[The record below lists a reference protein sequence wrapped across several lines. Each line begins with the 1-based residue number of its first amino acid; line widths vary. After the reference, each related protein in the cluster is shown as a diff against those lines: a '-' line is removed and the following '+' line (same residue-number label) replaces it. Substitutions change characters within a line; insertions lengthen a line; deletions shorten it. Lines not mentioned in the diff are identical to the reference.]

1 MKKISAITILLVVL
15 TQLVAAQ
22 YAKLYPSNWWTNM
35 HWNKVQILVHGNYD
49 GFNKEKIS
57 IQYSGVQLL
66 KITPLDN
73 GKFLTIDLQIAAT
86 AKPGDVEIVF
96 NKAGK
101 INKVKWPLNARRV
114 GRGKDFAQGVTSQ
127 DLVYLLMPD
136 RFSNGDTTNDRIA
149 GLRDQ
154 SLNREKIYDRH
165 GGDLQG
171 VINHLDYLKKLG
183 ITTVWM
189 TPVIA
194 NDQPNRTEHGYAFT
208 DHYSIEPRIGGAE
221 KYQELS
227 NELHKRGMKLMQDAV
242 YNHVGSKNI
251 LFLDQ
256 PTKDWFHH
264 WPTYTGS
271 SFKDQPLFD
280 PYGTK
285 SDAKKTSDGWFV
297 PEMPD
302 LNQNNP
308 YVANFLIQHAIWSVE
323 NFGVDGWRIDTYIYN
338 DLPFMNRCNK
348 ALTDEY
354 PKMTMFGETWVHG
367 TAAQAYFAENNI
379 QTKFKSNL
387 QGVTDFQTLFYGI
400 QPALNQNFGWTEG
413 VNKLYSTLSNDF
425 LYKDANRNC
434 IFLDN
439 HDLTRI
445 FSEVGGDINKLK
457 MGVAWLLTTRGVPQ
471 LYYGTEVL
479 MKGEKNPAD
488 GNVRLDFPGG
498 WNGDKKNAFTTVGLT
513 NEEIDMQNYVS
524 TLANYRLKTT
534 AITKGG
540 LMQYVPDDGLYIYFR
555 YDANQ
560 TVLCAMNTSDKE
572 KEIDFS
578 NYMERTKGFTGA
590 KNIIDGKVLNN
601 KFTIPAKRMWV
612 LELTK

>member
-1 MKKISAITILLVVL
+1 
-15 TQLVAAQ
+15 
-22 YAKLYPSNWWTNM
+22 
-35 HWNKVQILVHGNYD
+35 VQILVHGNYD

-57 IQYSGVQLL
+57 IQYPGIQLL
-66 KITPLDN
+66 KITPLEN
-73 GKFLTIDLQIAAT
+73 GKYLTIDLQIAAT

-96 NKAGK
+96 NNSGK
-101 INKVKWPLNARRV
+101 INTLKWPLNARRV
-114 GRGKDFAQGVTSQ
+114 ARGKDFAQGVTSQ

-154 SLNREKIYDRH
+154 SLNRAEIYDRH

-183 ITTVWM
+183 VTTVWM

-208 DHYSIEPRIGGAE
+208 DHYAIESRIGGAE
-221 KYQELS
+221 KYQQLS

-256 PTKDWFHH
+256 PAKDWFHQ
-264 WPTYTGS
+264 WPTYTAS

-379 QTKFKSNL
+379 QTNFKSNL

-457 MGVAWLLTTRGVPQ
+457 MGVAWLLTTRGIPQ

-513 NEEIDMQNYVS
+513 DEEKDMQNYVS
-524 TLANYRLKTT
+524 TLANYRLKST

-555 YDANQ
+555 YDTNQ

-572 KEIDFS
+572 KQIDFS
-578 NYMERTKGFTGA
+578 KYLERTKGFTGA

-612 LELTK
+612 LELTR

>member
-1 MKKISAITILLVVL
+1 MVL
-15 TQLVAAQ
+15 
-22 YAKLYPSNWWTNM
+22 
-35 HWNKVQILVHGNYD
+35 
-49 GFNKEKIS
+49 
-57 IQYSGVQLL
+57 
-66 KITPLDN
+66 
-73 GKFLTIDLQIAAT
+73 
-86 AKPGDVEIVF
+86 
-96 NKAGK
+96 
-101 INKVKWPLNARRV
+101 
-114 GRGKDFAQGVTSQ
+114 
-127 DLVYLLMPD
+127 
-136 RFSNGDTTNDRIA
+136 
-149 GLRDQ
+149 
-154 SLNREKIYDRH
+154 
-165 GGDLQG
+165 
-171 VINHLDYLKKLG
+171 
-183 ITTVWM
+183 
-189 TPVIA
+189 
-194 NDQPNRTEHGYAFT
+194 
-208 DHYSIEPRIGGAE
+208 
-221 KYQELS
+221 
-227 NELHKRGMKLMQDAV
+227 
-242 YNHVGSKNI
+242 
-251 LFLDQ
+251 
-256 PTKDWFHH
+256 
-264 WPTYTGS
+264 
-271 SFKDQPLFD
+271 
-280 PYGTK
+280 
-285 SDAKKTSDGWFV
+285 
-297 PEMPD
+297 PD

-513 NEEIDMQNYVS
+513 NEEKDMQNYVS
-524 TLANYRLKTT
+524 ILANYRLKTT

-578 NYMERTKGFTGA
+578 KYMERTKGFTGA